1 MLVFI
6 ILLFLRCL
14 SRLVVIIPTLIL
26 LRSIVNLRVNRIFK
40 NIIVPVIGCVLMV
53 GVRLLFSVVS
63 LNMINNFIII
73 IICAIVYLTV
83 VIFIGRKDIIKIN
96 S

>member
-1 MLVFI
+1 
-6 ILLFLRCL
+6 
-14 SRLVVIIPTLIL
+14 
-26 LRSIVNLRVNRIFK
+26 
-40 NIIVPVIGCVLMV
+40 MV

-83 VIFIGRKDIIKIN
+83 VIFIGRKDIVKLIHEFVL
-96 S
+96 